1 MQGRKLGLTA
11 FALGVVCMHLFL
23 TVNFWLIVVGIQSSC
38 MPGLKRHLFGS
49 GSSQNPYAR
58 RRAE

>member
-11 FALGVVCMHLFL
+11 FALGVACMHLFL

-38 MPGLKRHLFGS
+38 MPGLKRHLFG
-49 GSSQNPYAR
+49 
-58 RRAE
+58 